1 MRSAPD
7 PFRVRGTRRA
17 VHVSVAAAQRSVLDR
32 VVAVAV
38 ELVAVRRVVETGLEL
53 VLVGGTAGV
62 IAVVGF
68 ILAAVGVMGFG
79 IPFIAA
85 IVAVV
90 CGLIFRRT
98 VSR

>member
-1 MRSAPD
+1 MGLTPSSGGPPSRRS
-7 PFRVRGTRRA
+7 RERRA
-17 VHVSVAAAQRSVLDR
+17 YQ
-32 VVAVAV
+32 
-38 ELVAVRRVVETGLEL
+38 L

-79 IPFIAA
+79 IPFIAL

-98 VSR
+98 VAR

>member
-1 MRSAPD
+1 VGLSPSSGGPPSRRS
-7 PFRVRGTRRA
+7 RERRA
-17 VHVSVAAAQRSVLDR
+17 YQ
-32 VVAVAV
+32 
-38 ELVAVRRVVETGLEL
+38 L
-53 VLVGGTAGV
+53 VLVGSTAGV

-68 ILAAVGVMGFG
+68 VLALVGVLGFG